1 MAFVGVN
8 MGSSRKISDEVA
20 LITADGK
27 LMGGPETCSLCRKV
41 EELECQ
47 GFKKIVIDL
56 SGVQWANSTAI
67 GALIKSY
74 LQARD
79 RGCDLCFT
87 SLSERVKYYMTITKL
102 ISVIP
107 TFETLDDALMATSIH
122 SGHPC

>member
-1 MAFVGVN
+1 
-8 MGSSRKISDEVA
+8 MGLSRKISEEVA

-27 LMGGPETCSLCRKV
+27 LMGGPETCSLCKKV
-41 EELECQ
+41 EELENA
-47 GFKKIVIDL
+47 GYRKIVIDL

-87 SLSERVKYYMTITKL
+87 CLSERVRYYMTITKL
-102 ISVIP
+102 INVIP
-107 TFETLDDALMATSIH
+107 IFESLDDALIAPSMH
-122 SGHPC
+122 SGQAC